1 MSGAAVDAG
10 NGCKYTLGESISCN
24 HILGVDLEIWFWLA
38 SALFVI
44 IVFAMR
50 VLIGIYRGEN
60 VLDVLE
66 KELDE
71 AVNFDLDY
79 DDNDD

>member
-1 MSGAAVDAG
+1 MSGAAIDAG

-38 SALFVI
+38 TALFVI